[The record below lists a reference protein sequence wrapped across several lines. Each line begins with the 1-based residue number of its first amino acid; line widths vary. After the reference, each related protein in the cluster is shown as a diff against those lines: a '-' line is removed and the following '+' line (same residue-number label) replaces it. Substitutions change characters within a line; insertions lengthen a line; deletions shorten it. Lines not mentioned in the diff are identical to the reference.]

1 SKNVGHIIPLAVDTE
16 DTFRGHIMVSFMA
29 ICLYLKLNQCFK
41 GHNQCFKGHNQCFK
55 GHKVFTAKNAL
66 MEMRNLKCKDY
77 DDCILVKEP
86 TEDMRE
92 ISKIVGID
100 LPEKISLPM
109 HPL

>member
-29 ICLYLKLNQCFK
+29 ICLYLKLNQCFN
-41 GHNQCFKGHNQCFK
+41 GHNQCFN

-66 MEMRNLKCKDY
+66 MEMRNLKCKVY
-77 DDCILVKEP
+77 DDCTLVKEP

-92 ISKIVGID
+92 ILKIVGID
-100 LPEKISLPM
+100 LPEKISLPIYR
-109 HPL
+109 L